1 MSARTLL
8 LAWTGLLV
16 LFAAELGAALLHLGV
31 IAPAIGIAMALVV
44 ALTFMRLGEA
54 PALSRIFALAGV
66 FWLLVLLGL
75 TSVDTFTRSDY
86 PAPMP
91 SEPKQ

>member
-1 MSARTLL
+1 MTTRALALAWIGLL
-8 LAWTGLLV
+8 L
-16 LFAAELGAALLHLGV
+16 LFAVELGATLLGLGA
-31 IAPAIGIAMALVV
+31 IAPAIGAAMAVLV
-44 ALTFMRLGEA
+44 AFAFMRLGDA
-54 PALSRIFALAGV
+54 PTLSRIFALAAV

-91 SEPKQ
+91 SEPKE